1 MFGIEHFA
9 LFLTATLAL
18 NLTPG
23 PDMIYIASRSSAQGT
38 TAGLVSSLGI
48 GAGCLVHVLAAA
60 FGLSALLM
68 MSAVAFSVV
77 KWVGVVYLIWL
88 GLQLIRS
95 GWRAQ
100 ERVNL
105 PPAGLRQVF
114 VQGVLVNVFNPKVAL
129 FFIAFLP
136 QFAHPA
142 SEAFVWEVLFLG
154 LIFSLCGTSVN
165 AGVAVLSGH
174 FGGRLGHNPKWR
186 RWQQSLSGSVI
197 MAMGIG
203 LAFSERKA

>member
-9 LFLTATLAL
+9 LFLAATLAL
-18 NLTPG
+18 KLTPG
-23 PDMIYIASRSSAQGT
+23 PDMLYIASRSSAQGT

-48 GAGCLVHVLAAA
+48 GAGCLVHIVAAA

-88 GLQLIRS
+88 GIQLIRS
-95 GWRAQ
+95 GWRIEQRTSLQ
-100 ERVNL
+100 E
-105 PPAGLRQVF
+105 AGLRQIF
-114 VQGVLVNVFNPKVAL
+114 LQGVLVNVFNPKVAL

-142 SEAFVWEVLFLG
+142 SPAFIWEILFLG
-154 LIFSLCGTSVN
+154 LLFTFCGTLIN
-165 AGVAVLSGH
+165 AGVAVLGGY
-174 FGGRLGHNPKWR
+174 FGNRVGQNPTWR
-186 RWQQSLSGSVI
+186 RWQQSVAGAVI
-197 MAMGIG
+197 MAMGVG
-203 LAFSERKA
+203 LALSERKS

>member
-9 LFLTATLAL
+9 LFLAATLAL

-23 PDMIYIASRSSAQGT
+23 PDMLYIASRSSAQGA

-48 GAGCLVHVLAAA
+48 GAGCLVHIFAAA

-77 KWVGVVYLIWL
+77 KWVGVVYLVWL
-88 GLQLIRS
+88 GIQLIRS
-95 GWRAQ
+95 GWRVEQQASLQ
-100 ERVNL
+100 E
-105 PPAGLRQVF
+105 AGLRQIF
-114 VQGVLVNVFNPKVAL
+114 LQGVLVNVFNPKVAL

-142 SEAFVWEVLFLG
+142 SPAFIWEILFLG
-154 LIFSLCGTSVN
+154 LLFTFCGTLIN
-165 AGVAVLSGH
+165 AGVTVLGGH
-174 FGGRLGHNPKWR
+174 FGSRVGQNPAWR
-186 RWQQSLSGSVI
+186 RWQQSVAGAVI
-197 MAMGIG
+197 MAMGVG
-203 LAFSERKA
+203 LAFSERKS